1 MLQQRST
8 KTELIC
14 RIDVTGFAAIMLAL
28 VALFLLPFAQVIDL
42 PGGALG
48 IAVDLARASH
58 AAAMPGAYRDDA
70 LLVAVERDGRVWFNT
85 DQVTPD
91 QLPAKLRERV
101 SRGAERRVYIRADRR
116 CKYGKVVQVLDSVRS
131 AGIEDI
137 AFLVEERKA
146 TSTRGEL

>member
-8 KTELIC
+8 KTKLIC

-101 SRGAERRVYIRADRR
+101 SRGAERKVYIRADAR